1 MINVG
6 DVVMSISGHD
16 RGELYIVVKNDERF
30 AYVSDGRLKP
40 VSKPKK
46 KNIKH
51 INKIGKSDEFIE
63 LLNNNILTDVKL
75 KYLLKRWRSR
85 CLNQTL

>member
-1 MINVG
+1 MINIG

-16 RGELYIVVKNDERF
+16 RGEIYIVVKNDEKF
-30 AYVSDGRLKP
+30 AYVSEGRL
-40 VSKPKK
+40 KPKK

-51 INKIGKSDEFIE
+51 INKIGKCDEFIE
-63 LLNNNILTDVKL
+63 LLNSDMLTDVKL
-75 KYLLKRWRSR
+75 KYLLKMWRNR